1 MLDAK
6 TLSLMQERDN
16 LRAAKRSG
24 KTGTRLLDDGE
35 NNVGNAIVLQPQ
47 TLSAGVNFTT
57 VRQDAI
63 NGRILNL
70 TASSK
75 SGQSVTVVMTAAR
88 TAEDRSGVAGP
99 ITGVL
104 EFGNGTQSTK
114 IEFDIPVGPY
124 VGNIRASSA
133 GSQPEDSGAVIQV
146 PTGIIRAYARYD
158 NAYITP
164 ELGGFAFG
172 GPGSPAFPLFAGTGP
187 FSPNTNLP
195 IAVQVKAFADYFGR
209 HHTKLYKTQ
218 YAYIGNSTLPQAFSG
233 IYAIPPFAK
242 SVQIIPAPAV
252 SMTANITYSIPIGS
266 NSPNPFEFDER
277 YIITAG
283 TYPVIPIE
291 GNATLIQLANT
302 GVGDLVYGVKLV
314 YEIGF

>member
-1 MLDAK
+1 MDAK
-6 TLSLMQERDN
+6 SIALMQERDN

-24 KTGTRLLDDGE
+24 KSGTRLLDDGE
-35 NNVGNAIVLQPQ
+35 NNVGNAVILAPQ
-47 TLSAGVNFTT
+47 ILPPGVDFTT

-70 TASSK
+70 TAESK
-75 SGQSVTVVMTAAR
+75 TGQSVTVVMTAAR
-88 TAEDRSGVAGP
+88 TDEDRSGIAGP
-99 ITGVL
+99 ITGII
-104 EFGNGTQSTK
+104 EFGNGTQFTK

-124 VGNIRASSA
+124 VGNIQASKP

-158 NAYITP
+158 NAYVTP

-172 GPGSPAFPLFAGTGP
+172 GPGSPAFPLFPGAGP
-187 FSPNTNLP
+187 FSPNSTRA
-195 IAVQVKAFADYFGR
+195 IATRVKAFADYFGR

-218 YAYIGNSTLPQAFSG
+218 YVYIGDATLPQTFAG

-242 SVQIIPAPAV
+242 SVQVVSSPVV
-252 SMTANITYSIPIGS
+252 SMTITLIDSIPFGS
-266 NSPNPFEFDER
+266 AAANHFTFDEK
-277 YIITAG
+277 YVMVAG
-283 TYPVIPIE
+283 TYPVIPIG
-291 GNATLIQLANT
+291 GNDTLIQVAGTT
-302 GVGDLVYGVKLV
+302 GADTVTGVKLV

>member
-1 MLDAK
+1 MDAK
-6 TLSLMQERDN
+6 TIALMQEQDN
-16 LRAAKRSG
+16 RRAAKRSG
-24 KTGTRLLDDGE
+24 KSGTRLLDDGE
-35 NNVGNAIVLQPQ
+35 NNVGNSIILAPQ
-47 TLSAGVNFTT
+47 TPPAGGDFTT

-70 TASSK
+70 TAESK
-75 SGQSVTVVMTAAR
+75 TGQSITVVMTAAR

-99 ITGVL
+99 ITGII

-172 GPGSPAFPLFAGTGP
+172 GPGSPAFPLFPGAGP
-187 FSPNTNLP
+187 FSPNSRLAIP
-195 IAVQVKAFADYFGR
+195 VRVKAFADYFGR

-218 YAYIGNSTLPQAFSG
+218 YVYIGDATLPMTFSG

-242 SVQIIPAPAV
+242 SVQVIPSPEV
-252 SMTANITYSIPIGS
+252 SMTVLITDSIPIGS
-266 NSPNPFEFDER
+266 AAVNGITFDER
-277 YIITAG
+277 YVIPAS
-283 TYPVIPIE
+283 TYPVIPID
-291 GNATLIQLANT
+291 GNDTLIQLRGTA
-302 GVGDLVYGVKLV
+302 VGDTVTGLKLV

>member
-1 MLDAK
+1 MDAK
-6 TLSLMQERDN
+6 TIALIQERDN

-24 KTGTRLLDDGE
+24 KSGTRLLDDGE
-35 NNVGNAIVLQPQ
+35 NNVGNAIILAPQ
-47 TLSAGVNFTT
+47 ILPAGLNFTT

-70 TASSK
+70 TAESK
-75 SGQSVTVVMTAAR
+75 TGQSVTVVMTAAR

-99 ITGVL
+99 ITGVI

-158 NAYITP
+158 NAYVTP

-172 GPGSPAFPLFAGTGP
+172 GPGSPAFPLFPGAGP
-187 FSPNTNLP
+187 FSPNSQLAIP
-195 IAVQVKAFADYFGR
+195 VRVKAFADYFGR

-218 YAYIGNSTLPQAFSG
+218 YVYIGDSTLPIAFAG

-242 SVQIIPAPAV
+242 SVQVIPALPV
-252 SMTANITYSIPIGS
+252 SMTALITDSIPIGS
-266 NSPNPFEFDER
+266 AAANSITFDER
-277 YIITAG
+277 YVIPAN

-291 GNATLIQLANT
+291 GNDTLIQLSNT
-302 GVGDLVYGVKLV
+302 GAGDIVTGVKLV